1 MAPEDKIIGMLMDTH
16 CHLTY
21 AGLVERQAEI
31 VQRAVLAGVHRM
43 ITVGTH
49 PADHPRVLETVAA
62 FAVVS
67 AALGIHPHHA
77 QEVPPNFIEEL
88 RWAIHSVPGVAAIGE
103 CGLDYHG
110 NSASPE
116 SQKSVFMAQINLAEQ
131 LRLPLILHVRD
142 AHADA
147 IAIMRQHPG
156 LPFVVHCFTGTPEQ
170 CAQWLELDA
179 YIGFTGVITYKNA
192 PDVRASC
199 RLVPQDRILIETD
212 APYLTPQAVRKIKL
226 NEPAFVTH
234 VAQRVGDERG
244 WTLEQTGRITTA
256 NAIRLFGLT

>member
-1 MAPEDKIIGMLMDTH
+1 MLIDTH

-21 AGLVERQAEI
+21 EGLVERQADI
-31 VQRAVLAGVHRM
+31 VQRAAAVGVDRM

-62 FAVVS
+62 FAGVS

-77 QEVPPNFIEEL
+77 EEVSKTFLEEL
-88 RWAIHSVPGVAAIGE
+88 RWAIRSAPRVLAIGE

-116 SQKSVFMAQINLAEQ
+116 AQKSVFIAQINLAAQ

-142 AHADA
+142 AHSEAL
-147 IAIMRQHPG
+147 AIMRDYPG

-170 CAQWLELDA
+170 CVQWLELGA

-192 PDVRASC
+192 SAVRASC
-199 RLVPQDRILIETD
+199 QLVPRERLVIETD

-226 NEPAFVTH
+226 NEPAFVIH
-234 VAQRVGDERG
+234 VAQRVGAERG
-244 WTLEQTGRITTA
+244 WTLEQTSQITTA
-256 NAIRLFGLT
+256 NAIRLFGMA